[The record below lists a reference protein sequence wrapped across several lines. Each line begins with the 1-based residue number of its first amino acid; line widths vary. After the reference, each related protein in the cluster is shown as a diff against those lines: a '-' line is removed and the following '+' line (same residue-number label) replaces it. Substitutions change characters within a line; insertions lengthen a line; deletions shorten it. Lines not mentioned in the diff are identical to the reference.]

1 MCLTSKLYIARFHP
15 HNQQQE
21 KGASVCTHPEID
33 PKKMWFL
40 LGDDELLLKKMMMA
54 DKTIYQNVVELP
66 GIVHNKTIFIYI
78 YTHMTYRCAAN
89 QESCCCPVLRASAV
103 VSLADVSLQAV
114 LLSERTS
121 TKASDASLCT

>member
-78 YTHMTYRCAAN
+78 YAHDIQMCRK
-89 QESCCCPVLRASAV
+89 SRI
-103 VSLADVSLQAV
+103 
-114 LLSERTS
+114 LLLPSPQGFCRGLT
-121 TKASDASLCT
+121 C

>member
-21 KGASVCTHPEID
+21 KGASVCTHPEIE
-33 PKKMWFL
+33 PKKMWFF
-40 LGDDELLLKKMMMA
+40 LGDDELLLKKMMA
-54 DKTIYQNVVELP
+54 EKTIYQNVVELP
-66 GIVHNKTIFIYI
+66 GIIHNKTIIIYI
-78 YTHMTYRCAAN
+78 HTYRCAAN